1 MSRIQTP
8 LPLRGALQAGDRGA
22 ARACLHP
29 RRQPGTGA
37 FAMRGATLVE
47 MSISMLIFLMVI
59 FAIAEVALMFKAK
72 AVVDMAALAAARAG
86 AVDHARSN
94 PATSQMWF
102 AGRTALAPLYMH
114 TTTGTGELGGAILR
128 SQTDL
133 GNMFIDVLSP
143 TPASFADHGVTPTSG
158 PAPRTRYIPNDSL
171 MYRSTRVKAA
181 SGQNIQDANIL
192 KIRLTYCYEPKMPLS
207 NEFLSLALS
216 IFNGTDACRIRG
228 RVPIRAEALVRMQSE
243 ARG

>member
-1 MSRIQTP
+1 
-8 LPLRGALQAGDRGA
+8 
-22 ARACLHP
+22 
-29 RRQPGTGA
+29 
-37 FAMRGATLVE
+37 MRGATLVE
-47 MSISMLIFLMVI
+47 MSIAMLIFLMVI

-102 AGRTALAPLYMH
+102 AGRTALAPLYMR
-114 TTTGTGELGGAILR
+114 TTTGTGELTGAILR
-128 SQTDL
+128 AQTDL
-133 GNMFIDVLSP
+133 GNMSIEVLNP
-143 TPASFADHGVTPTSG
+143 TSASFTDHGVT
-158 PAPRTRYIPNDSL
+158 APNKPRFIPNDSL

-207 NEFLSLALS
+207 NEFLSMALS
-216 IFNGTDACRIRG
+216 IFNGTDLCRLVG
-228 RVPIRAEALVRMQSE
+228 RVPIRAEAIVRMQSE
-243 ARG
+243 AYR